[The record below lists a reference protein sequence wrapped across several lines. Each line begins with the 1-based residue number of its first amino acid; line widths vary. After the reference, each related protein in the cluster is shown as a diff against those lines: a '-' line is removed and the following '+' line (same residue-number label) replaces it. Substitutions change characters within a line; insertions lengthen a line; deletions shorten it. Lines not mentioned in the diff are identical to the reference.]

1 MPEKARG
8 RGSMRTPQ
16 VAEFF
21 KAFRCRTRTR
31 IFHFLNGDGQ
41 RQIADR
47 PDVRTTQRG
56 KQIDVRSPCAN
67 AFERDEEFA
76 CSVDREVDILPAAS
90 GEDSYGAR
98 F

>member
-21 KAFRCRTRTR
+21 KALRCRTRTQ

-56 KQIDVRSPCAN
+56 KQIDVRSPY
-67 AFERDEEFA
+67 
-76 CSVDREVDILPAAS
+76 IPALKSEAL
-90 GEDSYGAR
+90 R
-98 F
+98 PVR